1 MKHRS
6 GHRLQADC
14 VGAGVQVVVGSMYDV
29 VQKARDGDG
38 KDAVPVLCLL
48 SYHSVQE
55 EEYDAIISVHA
66 VSAIVQVGEG
76 PVCESQVQIVRGVA
90 EVNTSVV
97 GVTW

>member
-14 VGAGVQVVVGSMYDV
+14 VGAGVQVVVGGTYDV
-29 VQKARDGDG
+29 VQKGRDGDG
-38 KDAVPVLCLL
+38 KDAVPVLL
-48 SYHSVQE
+48 SDHSDRE
-55 EEYDAIISVHA
+55 EEYEARISVHA
-66 VSAIVQVGEG
+66 VSAIMHVGEG
-76 PVCESQVQIVRGVA
+76 PVCEGQVQIVRGVT